1 MEWGPSGV
9 RVNGISPGPIA
20 DTEGMARLAPTPE
33 AEAALTSRIPLR
45 RYGTKD
51 EIGDAAVFLS
61 SDAARYVTGT
71 ILDVDGGSQLGDAS
85 TRDGTH
91 GLA

>member
-1 MEWGPSGV
+1 
-9 RVNGISPGPIA
+9 
-20 DTEGMARLAPTPE
+20 MARALRADPDRS
-33 AEAALTSRIPLR
+33 AAILGRIPAGR
-45 RYGTKD
+45 WGAPSD
-51 EIGDAAVFLS
+51 IGDAAVFLS

-71 ILDVDGGSQLGDAS
+71 ILDVDGGSQLGDSS